1 MNQILFNYDYYY
13 KKKLIFD
20 KKKKIY
26 LYIFILTIIII
37 IVILTYII
45 YNKYKIQKENLISE
59 KLKEAYQ
66 IATMYK
72 NPTSNSQNTSN
83 YSAIQLSNKISII
96 GLIEIPKI
104 NISYPILAESDEN
117 LLKIS
122 VCRFSRSIAK

>member
-1 MNQILFNYDYYY
+1 MNQILFNYDYHY
-13 KKKLIFD
+13 KKKLIFC

-37 IVILTYII
+37 IVILAYII

-72 NPTSNSQNTSN
+72 NPTSNLQNTSN

-104 NISYPILAESDEN
+104 NISYPILAESDED

-122 VCRFSRSIAK
+122 VCRSCRALAK

>member
-1 MNQILFNYDYYY
+1 MNQILFNYDYHY
-13 KKKLIFD
+13 KKKLIFC

-72 NPTSNSQNTSN
+72 NPTSNLQNTSN

-104 NISYPILAESDEN
+104 NISYPILAGSDED

-122 VCRFSRSIAK
+122 VCRFSRAIAK